1 MTKITFIAFTFIL
14 LFSSCHKQEYQPLE
28 LANEIKNT
36 YEQKTSLSYDIDYQ
50 IKFFSEPED
59 TNKVSAQID
68 LIRAPQDSIFG
79 GYVWID
85 MDSIERYYDLKN
97 TYLIFHKEKKVTRYK
112 KSESWAITGGI
123 VGEAIR
129 MYFLKPNRLT
139 KGAKDS
145 TIVTNISKEN
155 IDGKALLKWNYE
167 FPKDE
172 YTDESWKNMW
182 INPDDFS
189 IPKMNFYALSQGENQ
204 YNQWDLSNIVFDKV
218 SAEDLKQRFDKA
230 TEGYLMEDYKER
242 SREEM
247 EPLANGTPVP
257 NLSGEFYSNGKKV
270 SLSDYKGKPMLIDF
284 WYMDCF
290 PCIKAIPHLVELNE
304 KYADQGLVVLGID
317 PLDNTEKNR
326 KRLPNFIERNNLSYP
341 IVFTDRADNKD
352 FKIFAYPTLY
362 IIDKKGK
369 VAYANVGFGE
379 DMVSQMDSVI
389 QTIL

>member
-1 MTKITFIAFTFIL
+1 MTKITFFALALLF
-14 LFSSCHKQEYQPLE
+14 LFSSCQEKEYEPLE
-28 LANEIKNT
+28 LANQIKET
-36 YEQKTSLSYDIDYQ
+36 YEQHSALSYDIDYQ

-68 LIRAPQDSIFG
+68 LIRASQDTIFG

-85 MDSIERYYDLKN
+85 MDSIERYYDLEN
-97 TYLIFHKEKKVTRYK
+97 SYIIYHKEKQVTRFK
-112 KSESWAITGGI
+112 QEESWAITGGI

-129 MYFLKPNRLT
+129 MYFLKPNRLIN
-139 KGAKDS
+139 GAKDS
-145 TIVTNISKEN
+145 TIITDISKEKIN
-155 IDGKALLKWNYE
+155 GKELLQWRYD

-172 YTDESWKNMW
+172 YTEESWKQMW
-182 INPDDFS
+182 INSDDFS

-204 YNQWDLSNIVFDKV
+204 YNQWDLSNIAFDKI
-218 SAEDLKQRFDKA
+218 SADDLQQRFEKI
-230 TEGYLMEDYKER
+230 TEGYLVEDYKER
-242 SREEM
+242 SQEEM

-257 NLSGEFYSNGKKV
+257 DISGEFYSNGKKV
-270 SLSDYKGKPMLIDF
+270 SLSDYKGKPVLIDF

-290 PCIKAIPHLVELNE
+290 PCMKAIPHLVELND

-317 PLDNTEKNR
+317 PFDNTEKNR
-326 KRLPNFIERNNLSYP
+326 KRLPNFIERNKLDYP
-341 IVFTDRADNKD
+341 IMFTDRKDQKD

-369 VAYANVGFGE
+369 VAYSNVGFSE
-379 DMVSQMDSVI
+379 EMVGKMDSVI